1 MSDKWILTVVH
12 QATSIHGK
20 MGDALA
26 SRGYLLD
33 RRCPYEGEG
42 LPSSLEG
49 YDGVVVFGGPQSAND
64 DHEDGIRR
72 ELDWLERVGLPS
84 EKPLLGICL
93 GAQLMARVLGARVG
107 LHDEGTVEIGYHEV
121 KPTAEAGEFLPES
134 RYFYQWHKETFGIPN
149 GAVHLAHNEVFAGQ
163 AFRYGRNAF
172 AIEFHPEMTIDM
184 IDNWCMSDDGSKK
197 LDQNGAQSYL
207 EQRRGYASYAKGSD
221 DWLNQ
226 FVDGWLRTDGETS

>member
-64 DHEDGIRR
+64 DHEVDELNNLASSSLLMQIANQPDQDISTRCISSTDVSPRR
-72 ELDWLERVGLPS
+72 TLR
-84 EKPLLGICL
+84 
-93 GAQLMARVLGARVG
+93 R
-107 LHDEGTVEIGYHEV
+107 TV
-121 KPTAEAGEFLPES
+121 P
-134 RYFYQWHKETFGIPN
+134 
-149 GAVHLAHNEVFAGQ
+149 
-163 AFRYGRNAF
+163 
-172 AIEFHPEMTIDM
+172 
-184 IDNWCMSDDGSKK
+184 
-197 LDQNGAQSYL
+197 
-207 EQRRGYASYAKGSD
+207 
-221 DWLNQ
+221 
-226 FVDGWLRTDGETS
+226 